1 MISNIQIQDLKNK
14 LGSYMNHTITI
25 ATKDDDKKEHK
36 REVKIIGIYP
46 KFVHASYM
54 IDNKPAYNGSI
65 LYVDF
70 LTNKIIIKLK

>member
-1 MISNIQIQDLKNK
+1 MISDIQINELKNK
-14 LGSYMNHTITI
+14 LSSYMNQIITI
-25 ATKDDDKKEHK
+25 STKDDDKKEHK
-36 REVKIIGIYP
+36 KQVKIMAFYP
-46 KFVHASYM
+46 KFVHVSYM